1 MCKLKLGKTLA
12 EIADFTINFQRYT
25 LNFQFGLNDKKK
37 VWQNQSY
44 IALERKRYC
53 WEQKK
58 IPQLALRDKRYVNL
72 N

>member
-1 MCKLKLGKTLA
+1 MWV
-12 EIADFTINFQRYT
+12 Q
-25 LNFQFGLNDKKK
+25 LNDKKK